1 MSEAIRRLRANAP
14 RFVPALF
21 LLLLIVLLLTG
32 CQAHTPQNTFDAGG
46 EVARKQR
53 NLFYLSMWPAIG
65 VMILVL
71 GGIIV
76 MCLRFRERDPNSR
89 PPKQIEGN
97 TPLELTW
104 TILPAILLLGLG
116 VPTVGLIYDLGRSP
130 DANAYY
136 INVTAQRYSFSFEYP
151 DVKDNQGNPLFVPAD
166 PHIPIGRQVAFRL
179 HSIDVVHSFW
189 IPRLG
194 GKLDVIPN
202 GNNVLWLVADKPDT
216 FAGQCAEYCG
226 LDHANMR
233 MTIHADSPPDFDAWV
248 AAQLVLANATPV
260 PTPTPAASPAASG
273 SPGATAAPTPTPLP
287 SLTPVPTGS

>member
-1 MSEAIRRLRANAP
+1 M
-14 RFVPALF
+14 PALF

-32 CQAHTPQNTFDAGG
+32 CQVHTPQNTFDAGG

-53 NLFYLSMWPAIG
+53 NLFYLAMWPAIG

-130 DANAYY
+130 DANAYV
-136 INVTAQRYSFSFEYP
+136 INIEAQRYSFFFIYP
-151 DVKDNQGNPLFVPAD
+151 DIRDASGTPLSLD
-166 PHIPIGRQVAFRL
+166 GLQEPHIPVGKQVAFHL
-179 HSIDVVHSFW
+179 KSKDVIHSFW

-194 GKLDVIPN
+194 GKLDVVPN
-202 GNNVLWLVADKPDT
+202 EDNVLWLVADKPDT
-216 FAGQCAEYCG
+216 FAGECAEFCG
-226 LDHANMR
+226 LGHATMS
-233 MTIHADSPPDFDAWV
+233 MTIHADSQADFDAWV
-248 AAQLVLANATPV
+248 RDEQAQLNATPI
-260 PTPTPAASPAASG
+260 PTPTPAASAAASG
-273 SPGATAAPTPTPLP
+273 SPVATAAPTPTPTPVL